1 MNLFEQLNKIVTPQI
16 LSAVNAG
23 EQGVASK
30 ILSVFYPILAAH
42 LTKDGVGDR
51 VAGVAQ
57 DENFGKNLL
66 NAVLNDGE
74 TINQAASLQDKLAKE
89 FNVPAND
96 VANLLN
102 TATPS
107 TLEKIV
113 EFANGNPIAE
123 VVQNAL
129 KGFDG
134 ALPAWASAWLP
145 AGVLAGGSTLF
156 AGAKAANLTGEST
169 QTVAPVATTESTSVT
184 ETVTSAVSD
193 TAKVATGAVVGAA
206 AAVTGAAAAAAST
219 IGNKAGEAKDAAAAA
234 VSSVGNKA
242 AEVKDAAATHI
253 NTATTAVQTEKKGGF
268 LKGLLP
274 IIGLIIFGALAWLL
288 LRSCQ
293 DKPAP
298 VAAPTQSATADQ
310 AAAAAATPATFDLT
324 LDEQGKAIASCDAKV
339 GAEGVLASIST
350 AVATAFGTEACKD
363 LAVTAGHGESMPAA
377 EHLPALFGL
386 MKDVPNAGLSIAD
399 KVVRFTSS
407 DEAATAKMIE
417 GAKGILPADF
427 TVEALNKSASEAQNL
442 LPATLKVATDATGN
456 ALASCDSQVG
466 DDALAGVV
474 KQAVTSVFGAD
485 CQAQVANTHGTT
497 LAIADKLPEVLG
509 LLKGVPNAG
518 VEIADKA
525 VMFTGADSAAVAKLV
540 EGAKAIV
547 PADVTVEAQAPAAQ
561 PADAQDANA
570 KPDTASLAAAGN
582 DAAKQ
587 ALNALGENATAEDV
601 VKALNMQ
608 IINFA
613 TGSNNI
619 PAANKEILDLA
630 VTKLTALP
638 NVALKITGHTDN
650 RGSYESNKKLSESR
664 AAAVRDYLVS
674 KGIAADRLSTQGVSS
689 DNPVA
694 SNDTEEGRFQNR
706 RIEFSIQ

>member
-16 LSAVNAG
+16 LSALNVG

-42 LTKDGVGDR
+42 LTKAGVGDR
-51 VAGVAQ
+51 LASVAQ

-156 AGAKAANLTGEST
+156 AGAKAANLTTESS

-206 AAVTGAAAAAAST
+206 AAVTGAAAAAAAST
-219 IGNKAGEAKDAAAAA
+219 IGNKAT
-234 VSSVGNKA
+234 
-242 AEVKDAAATHI
+242 EVKDAAATHI

-310 AAAAAATPATFDLT
+310 AVAAAATPATFDLT

-363 LAVTAGHGESMPAA
+363 LAVTAGHGETMPAA

-442 LPATLKVATDATGN
+442 LPATLKLATDATGN

-547 PADVTVEAQAPAAQ
+547 PADVSVEAQAPAAQ

>member
-16 LSAVNAG
+16 LSALNVG

-42 LTKDGVGDR
+42 LTKAGVGDR
-51 VAGVAQ
+51 LVSVAQ

-156 AGAKAANLTGEST
+156 AGAKAANLTTESS

-219 IGNKAGEAKDAAAAA
+219 IGNKAT
-234 VSSVGNKA
+234 
-242 AEVKDAAATHI
+242 EVKDAAATHI
-253 NTATTAVQTEKKGGF
+253 NTATNAVTTEKKGGF

-310 AAAAAATPATFDLT
+310 AAATAATPATFDLT
-324 LDEQGKAIASCDAKV
+324 LDKQGKAIASCDAKV

-417 GAKGILPADF
+417 GAKGILPTDF

-442 LPATLKVATDATGN
+442 LPATLKLATDATGN

-547 PADVTVEAQAPAAQ
+547 PADVSVEAQAPAAQ

>member
-16 LSAVNAG
+16 LSALNVG

-42 LTKDGVGDR
+42 LTKAGVGDR
-51 VAGVAQ
+51 LASVAQ

-89 FNVPAND
+89 FNVPTND

-219 IGNKAGEAKDAAAAA
+219 IGNKAT
-234 VSSVGNKA
+234 
-242 AEVKDAAATHI
+242 EVKDAAATHI

-417 GAKGILPADF
+417 GAKGILPTDF

-547 PADVTVEAQAPAAQ
+547 PADVSVEAQAPAAQ

-674 KGIAADRLSTQGVSS
+674 KGIAVDRLSTQGVSS